1 MFEASWCKKIYGL
14 TYIDLRLTSLLFF
27 DHSTRGQRRWDVIFL
42 TFSLKSRK
50 TISFKHS
57 STLSTSINYGLCAF
71 FDILNTMASQI
82 HGEIIDSIALQPYK
96 AHYILGN
103 LKDIS
108 QNVHEKISS
117 FDLYRHCMITI
128 TVCVSFTNI
137 FLKMQVSCKQL
148 SNSFSFTSPRESMQ
162 KLLWIPT
169 TCFYAH
175 NWNNTGWYAVIL

>member
-1 MFEASWCKKIYGL
+1 MKDEGIKIYYFEFNGEMPLGIWCVWSIMMQKNIWIDLL

-96 AHYILGN
+96 VHYILGN

-117 FDLYRHCMITI
+117 FDLYIYR
-128 TVCVSFTNI
+128 
-137 FLKMQVSCKQL
+137 KQL
-148 SNSFSFTSPRESMQ
+148 NDQFWGKP
-162 KLLWIPT
+162 
-169 TCFYAH
+169 
-175 NWNNTGWYAVIL
+175 

>member
-1 MFEASWCKKIYGL
+1 MRVLEYTILNSTARCHWEFDVFEASWCKKRYGL

-57 STLSTSINYGLCAF
+57 STFSTSINYGLCAF

-108 QNVHEKISS
+108 QNVHEKISF
-117 FDLYRHCMITI
+117 FDHDEHVYKYLD
-128 TVCVSFTNI
+128 
-137 FLKMQVSCKQL
+137 
-148 SNSFSFTSPRESMQ
+148 
-162 KLLWIPT
+162 
-169 TCFYAH
+169 
-175 NWNNTGWYAVIL
+175 VILFCCYILPI

>member
-1 MFEASWCKKIYGL
+1 MRVWKYTILNSTARCHWEFDVFEASWCKKIYGL

-57 STLSTSINYGLCAF
+57 STFSTSINYGLCAF

-103 LKDIS
+103 LKD
-108 QNVHEKISS
+108 
-117 FDLYRHCMITI
+117 
-128 TVCVSFTNI
+128 
-137 FLKMQVSCKQL
+137 
-148 SNSFSFTSPRESMQ
+148 TS
-162 KLLWIPT
+162 
-169 TCFYAH
+169 
-175 NWNNTGWYAVIL
+175 